1 MSSPALPAVGERDFR
16 RTLGLFA
23 TGITVVTARNRL
35 DIHAMTANSFTS
47 VSLEPPLVVVCVHQG
62 SRLQWLIR
70 RAGTF
75 ALSVLAADQEPTARH
90 FADRRRPAG
99 LAQLGSVDWFSG
111 PVTGAPLLGGC
122 LAWLECTLH
131 DAIASGDHEVLVG
144 QVQWVARS
152 ERWDPLLFFASR
164 YWRLGEPQ
172 PSSTTEEVCPCKP
185 SSTASS
191 ASPANG
197 SGTL

>member
-1 MSSPALPAVGERDFR
+1 VTSRALPAAVGEHDFR

-23 TGITVVTARNRL
+23 TGITVVTVRDRL

-62 SRLQWLIR
+62 GRLQQLIR

-75 ALSVLAADQEPTARH
+75 AVSVLAADQEPTARR
-90 FADRRRPAG
+90 FADPRRPAG
-99 LAQLGSVDWFSG
+99 LAQLDGVDWFRG

-122 LAWLECTLH
+122 LAWLECTLY

-144 QVQWVARS
+144 QVRRVARGG
-152 ERWDPLLFFASR
+152 RWDPLLFFASR
-164 YWRLGEPQ
+164 YRRLAEPL
-172 PSSTTEEVCPCKP
+172 STDKEVHPCKP
-185 SSTASS
+185 SSTPWNFPIAS
-191 ASPANG
+191 G
-197 SGTL
+197 SGMP